1 MKEEI
6 FRKKSLEQVKSP
18 DSLDD
23 YIRVAN
29 PGVWLLLATVIVL
42 LIGVCAWGFFGRMES
57 TVPATV
63 TVKDGVAG
71 CLVKEENIT
80 SVREGMTVR
89 FADREAILQNIGE
102 REEAGYPCS
111 LNEVKDLADGFYE
124 GKIVVEVRRPLS
136 FIIN

>member
-1 MKEEI
+1 MEEEI

-23 YIRVAN
+23 YIRVTN
-29 PGVWLLLATVIVL
+29 PGVWLLLATVTVL
-42 LIGVCAWGFFGRMES
+42 LIGILAWGFFGRMES
-57 TVPATV
+57 TVPVTV
-63 TVKDGVAG
+63 TVKDGAAG

-102 REEAGYPCS
+102 WEEAGYLCS
-111 LNEVKDLADGFYE
+111 LDGVKDLADGFYE
-124 GKIVVEVRRPLS
+124 GKIVVESYRPIS